1 MKSASGS
8 QTMPL
13 NSVISGKNSVISG
26 FNLTT
31 CDSYFT
37 ILVEVF
43 TNHILAENPF
53 HESYRMNKMQD
64 YGLRMFFY
72 GSLIQCFIIK
82 II

>member
-31 CDSYFT
+31 CDSYFA

-43 TNHILAENPF
+43 YEPYFSREPI
-53 HESYRMNKMQD
+53 SR
-64 YGLRMFFY
+64 
-72 GSLIQCFIIK
+72 II
-82 II
+82 